1 MENYKKIT
9 SPNDSQMSEM
19 TNLTSSRIS
28 SDPSIDFDLPIVKD
42 IPITQYNLNLSN
54 SPDYYKPKTKFNTMK
69 TTRKGNMLMMCY
81 NSNGEPL
88 IVIGPHWPFTICVM
102 IFIDAIIFFYFHFLK
117 NLLYYTVYK
126 IGLYISFAQILS
138 YVLIFILNPGIP
150 QKELWIENY
159 FKNRNSTS
167 ISDDGDSYRICNI
180 CKIVRRNKDNT
191 QHCEECNIC
200 IKGVEHHCSWISKCI
215 SSKNKRLYFVFLIST
230 FLLLLYFILALVSLI
245 FIRNTSPTQDTVVN
259 NNN

>member
-1 MENYKKIT
+1 MDNYKKIT
-9 SPNDSQMSEM
+9 SPNDSRISEM

-28 SDPSIDFDLPIVKD
+28 SEPSLDFDLPIVKD
-42 IPITQYNLNLSN
+42 TPITQFSNLNLSN

-81 NSNGEPL
+81 NSNGEPFV
-88 IVIGPHWPFTICVM
+88 VIGPHWPFTICVM

-117 NLLYYTVYK
+117 NLLHYTVYK
-126 IGLYISFAQILS
+126 IGLFISFTQIIS
-138 YVLIFILNPGIP
+138 YILIFILNPGIP

-167 ISDDGDSYRICNI
+167 ISGDGDSYRI
-180 CKIVRRNKDNT
+180 
-191 QHCEECNIC
+191 CNIC

-215 SSKNKRLYFVFLIST
+215 SSKNKKLYFIFLIST
-230 FLLLLYFILALVSLI
+230 FSLIVYFILALFSLI
-245 FIRNTSPTQDTVVN
+245 FIRNTLATEVPIVN
-259 NNN
+259 NN